1 MTSLPELVDRKT
13 VAAETNLPRSAI
25 DAIWRQ
31 LDVFNF
37 EGGRKVYAR
46 RTDVL
51 AVIEASRINRGA
63 VRPYRRQ
70 PGSA

>member
-1 MTSLPELVDRKT
+1 
-13 VAAETNLPRSAI
+13 
-25 DAIWRQ
+25 
-31 LDVFNF
+31 
-37 EGGRKVYAR
+37 VYAR

-63 VRPYRRQ
+63 VRPYRRP